1 MTAPLPKKRQPLP
14 VLLQWYDTAGTAAS
28 LAAVHQEFPCR
39 KGCAWCCH
47 ELLVVTDADMRVVE
61 HGLALL
67 TPEQQHAVHE
77 RVAAQVQ
84 HVTDLGLD
92 TGKGSPVLRA
102 LEADPVKTAQTL
114 AQAWPTMP
122 CPFLGRAEDMPPI
135 MPYDALAPSPGYVCG
150 IYDSRPL
157 VCRTHAAKGD
167 DGTSAACR
175 PKSGQRVALLDSRKV
190 HQKAADSFG
199 ARPVGVLLFEL
210 AKRAPPSVEA
220 T

>member
-1 MTAPLPKKRQPLP
+1 MTAPARKPVKLT

-92 TGKGSPVLRA
+92 TAKGSPVLRA
-102 LEADPVKTAQTL
+102 LDAEPVKTAQTL

-122 CPFLGRAEDMPPI
+122 CPFLVEASDQRPGG
-135 MPYDALAPSPGYVCG
+135 LAVPTPSHEKICG